1 MGDIRISKLAK
12 EFNIGLSTVLE
23 FLSKNGHEVADG
35 NPNAK
40 VPEDVKKLFEKEFG
54 GEIYKYNGSH
64 GCINMPYYN
73 VSKLYDMVQVGTPV
87 HVKY

>member
-1 MGDIRISKLAK
+1 MA
-12 EFNIGLSTVLE
+12 FIGHSYGIHDA
-23 FLSKNGHEVADG
+23 SWRSS
-35 NPNAK
+35 
-40 VPEDVKKLFEKEFG
+40 FG